1 MRKSEILYEV
11 IEKETEEKCRER
23 QGQMM
28 KAYHQKL
35 KSVQKSQKH
44 NKEEAYG

>member
-23 QGQMM
+23 QMM

-35 KSVQKSQKH
+35 KSVQKSQKN